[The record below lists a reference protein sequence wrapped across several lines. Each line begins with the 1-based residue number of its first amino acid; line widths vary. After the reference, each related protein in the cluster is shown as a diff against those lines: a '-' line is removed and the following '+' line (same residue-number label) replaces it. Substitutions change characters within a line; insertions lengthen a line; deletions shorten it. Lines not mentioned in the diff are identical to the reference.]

1 MLNSEKDWLLTVN
14 LNDVVAD
21 YVKPERKSVAS
32 LFNVGASEVVSFYG
46 TKQMSP
52 FNFDSFKLTITDLN
66 DADSI
71 KCGISIMFVI
81 FIYSLYFSL
90 KFYIF
95 IVKNR

>member
-1 MLNSEKDWLLTVN
+1 MYPMLNSEKDWLLTVT

-32 LFNVGASEVVSFYG
+32 LFNIGGSEVVSFYG

-52 FNFDSFKLTITDLN
+52 FNFDCFKLTLTDLN

-71 KCGISIMFVI
+71 KVGISIMFV
-81 FIYSLYFSL
+81 
-90 KFYIF
+90 FYYY
-95 IVKNR
+95 